1 VINFRYH
8 VVSLTAV
15 FLALAVGLVLGTAAL
30 NGTLTDNLHDQ
41 VSSLSKSNEQLRGDL
56 KHADQAAN
64 AKEQFEQ
71 QMAPKILAGTL
82 TDRRVLVVTLPD
94 ADSKQVSGVIEKLGY
109 AGAKVT
115 GQIQLTSTFIDPA
128 HADALGD
135 LASHGLPSDIKGLP
149 KTSDGVAVSAAL
161 LAQVLLDKGSVSTLS
176 RGIVIS
182 AYATDEDL
190 VETTKVTGPAEAV
203 VIVAGPPSTDKDAA
217 KRNAALLT
225 TVKEFGRAAPT
236 VVAGEGTSGDGNVL
250 AAVRGDSTLTKQ
262 VSTVDTLNVVE
273 GQIVTA
279 QALAPEI
286 AGKSGQYGTGDGAQ
300 ALMPKDDS

>member
-41 VSSLSKSNEQLRGDL
+41 VTSLSKSNEQLRGSL
-56 KHADQAAN
+56 KHADQSAN
-64 AKEQFEQ
+64 DREQYLEQ
-71 QMAPKILAGTL
+71 VAPRLLAGTL
-82 TDRRVLVVTLPD
+82 AGKRVLVLTLPD
-94 ADSKQVSGVIEKLGY
+94 ADSKQISGTVEKLGF

-115 GQIQLTSTFIDPA
+115 GQVQLTNTFTDPGQ
-128 HADALGD
+128 ADAMAD
-135 LASHGLPSDIKGLP
+135 LAHKAPADIKGLP
-149 KTSDGVAVSAAL
+149 NSSDGVAVSAAL
-161 LAQVLLDKGSVSTLS
+161 LAQVLTDKGSVSDADRINVLS
-176 RGIVIS
+176 SYGV
-182 AYATDEDL
+182 AQYV
-190 VETTKVTGPAEAV
+190 VETSKVSGPADAV

-225 TVKEFGRAAPT
+225 VVKEFGKVAPV

-250 AAVRGDSTLTKQ
+250 AAVRDDSTLAKQ
-262 VSTVDTLNVVE
+262 VSTVDTLNLVQ
-273 GQIVTA
+273 GQIITA
-279 QALAPEI
+279 QALADEI

-300 ALMPKDDS
+300 ALAPKDNS